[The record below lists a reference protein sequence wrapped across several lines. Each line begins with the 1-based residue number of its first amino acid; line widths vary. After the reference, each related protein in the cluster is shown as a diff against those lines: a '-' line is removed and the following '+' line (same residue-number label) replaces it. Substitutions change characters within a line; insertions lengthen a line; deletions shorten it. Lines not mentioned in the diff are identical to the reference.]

1 MTQGMN
7 RFAILGVAAVAL
19 VSMGAMVAARTAQAQ
34 AAAGSKRQLTEAQV
48 LDLQKHFQDATVAL
62 DTAAIKRLMAD
73 DAIFVHGSAL
83 VQTKAELLE
92 SMTKGQVRIR
102 AYTSK
107 DSKVTFFNGGAIV
120 SAVTDITLAP
130 QPGVAGTQP
139 FHVQM
144 RISDVWLA
152 KPIGWQLTLHQGTP
166 IQAAPAVRP
175 AAEPSAPSRC
185 SARASA
191 R

>member
-48 LDLQKHFQDATVAL
+48 LDLQKQFQDATVAR

-152 KPIGWQLTLHQGTP
+152 KPIGWQLILHQGTP

-175 AAEPSAPSRC
+175 AAEPSAPSR
-185 SARASA
+185 
-191 R
+191 